1 MVAPGPDDYYW
12 LKRPIVVT
20 SAGAFPPS
28 AVASNAL
35 SFAERVDSN
44 EQMASAIFAQVDT
57 ARAIAALAAAVVKLG
72 GSNGASSS
80 GSIGSRSTRRPNGTG
95 PRASR
100 MGRTSPRRPG
110 PQRGI
115 GRGPGARLLPAP

>member
-57 ARAIAALAAAVVKLG
+57 ARAIAALAAAVVKLAEAMECPP
-72 GSNGASSS
+72 S
-80 GSIGSRSTRRPNGTG
+80 
-95 PRASR
+95 
-100 MGRTSPRRPG
+100 
-110 PQRGI
+110 
-115 GRGPGARLLPAP
+115 AP